1 MDWYAVLNS
10 LPALANM
17 PHPHPLH
24 PDITVSVTAT
34 IIVIHPEKGR
44 AETQET
50 QESESGETPEIQV
63 TKEKEILGSLNLD
76 PDLLRQD
83 L

>member
-24 PDITVSVTAT
+24 PDITVSVTTT
-34 IIVIHPEKGR
+34 IIVIHPEKGMG
-44 AETQET
+44 ETQENERGETQEIQET
-50 QESESGETPEIQV
+50 QE
-63 TKEKEILGSLNLD
+63 KERGILGGLNLY
-76 PDLLRQD
+76 PDLLHQD